1 LVEIVQRV
9 SMRSSGRVSH
19 AESFLVL
26 QPRKRRSRWSVQNV
40 DADLVKLILQKAP
53 SLGPAGVV
61 VALWGLK
68 AIYNSFKEKESNRDA
83 ALVALNTTLHENT
96 LAIVRLTTQMEYLN
110 QSVREIPELRKD
122 IDGLGDKVR
131 KMQKEIPNGK

>member
-1 LVEIVQRV
+1 
-9 SMRSSGRVSH
+9 
-19 AESFLVL
+19 
-26 QPRKRRSRWSVQNV
+26 V

-68 AIYNSFKEKESNRDA
+68 AIYNSFKEKETNRDA

-131 KMQKEIPNGK
+131 KMQKEIPNGQ